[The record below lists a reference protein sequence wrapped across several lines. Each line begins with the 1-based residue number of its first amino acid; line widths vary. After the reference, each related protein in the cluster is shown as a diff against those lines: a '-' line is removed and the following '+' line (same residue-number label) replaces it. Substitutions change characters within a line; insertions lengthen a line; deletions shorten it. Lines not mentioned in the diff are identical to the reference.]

1 MLYTLR
7 KFPSVYSRN
16 IHGVYMVYA
25 VVVLLLEEAFFS
37 IPRISFMFC
46 SCELDGEPAQHSNNK
61 QTIFP

>member
-1 MLYTLR
+1 
-7 KFPSVYSRN
+7 
-16 IHGVYMVYA
+16 MVYA

-61 QTIFP
+61 QTIFPWNDGTNKSNGTTIE